1 MSSERDQPNHQVES
15 GSTGPDPLAPLGELS
30 ILPVPG
36 LPEVEPGDDLVSMVM
51 EACLDTHG
59 LVHHDV
65 LVVSQKVI
73 SKAEGQLVTVDPDDP
88 LAHKPLVIEEASRIL
103 RRRGDLIIT
112 ETKHGFVCANAG
124 IDRSNVAPDIAA
136 LLPED
141 SDRSARRLRD
151 AIGGQ
156 LGTDVG
162 VIVAD
167 TFGRPWRRGLTDI
180 ALGSAG
186 LVPVLDLR
194 GSTDALGKELHVTEV
209 CIVDQ
214 LAGAAE
220 LVRGKSTGTAV
231 AIVRGGP
238 DHWFGAGSVVDDVV
252 RSPSE
257 DLFR

>member
-1 MSSERDQPNHQVES
+1 MTTDNPE
-15 GSTGPDPLAPLGELS
+15 PDHPDRPASDHPTAPLGELA
-30 ILPVPG
+30 IMPVPG
-36 LPEVEPGDDLVSMVM
+36 LPEITPGDDLVTMVIN
-51 EACLDTHG
+51 ACTATHDI
-59 LVHHDV
+59 VHHDV
-65 LVVSQKVI
+65 LVVSQKVV
-73 SKAEGQLVTVDPDDP
+73 SKAEGRLVTVDPDDP
-88 LAHKPLVIEEASRIL
+88 LAHKPLVIEESARVL

-112 ETKHGFVCANAG
+112 ETKQGFVCANAG

-151 AIGGQ
+151 AISGR
-156 LGTDVG
+156 LGVEVG

-186 LVPVLDLR
+186 LKPVLDLR
-194 GSTDALGKELHVTEV
+194 GSPDALGRELQVTEV

-238 DHWFGAGSVVDDVV
+238 DAWFGEGSVVDDVV